1 MSLRITLLGDSQSK
15 REVIK
20 RQKDVENQ
28 IFFRK
33 LDGRIVLIMQDY
45 TLRKEITMKKVLMIG
60 IYLFLII
67 GVVGLTLVSAQP
79 KELKIGLLNPL
90 TGPGSMIGQRMSY
103 AFKMAAD
110 EVNAKGGVLGYQ
122 IKLIEWDDM
131 GETER
136 GLTGAKKLIESD
148 QVWGLAGIF
157 RSGVAL
163 AVADIASAN
172 KKPLMITNA
181 ASPAITGLVKKD
193 YNKYKYIFRTGALSS
208 NFSDTAVPFL
218 TDIVKAKTYF
228 IVSENTEHSR
238 NLVKAAKETL
248 DPKGIKCI
256 GEAYVDPAAVEFMG
270 ELLRIKSLKPDTVII
285 SLPASGGVPFQK
297 QYYDAKMGISH
308 VTMPGPMAMR
318 DVAGEMGEKHNYC
331 AFTSFCWDVPI
342 TEKTIPFYERFTKI
356 YGSAPEGYPDVRAYD
371 GLLVL
376 ADGIERAG
384 SLDVDKVIKA
394 LEQTDFKGAS
404 GRYVFDETHQVKW
417 GEGYLVNVIGQWF
430 KGKAYI
436 IWPKSYANATYRK
449 DPR

>member
-1 MSLRITLLGDSQSK
+1 MDHIILYFG
-15 REVIK
+15 
-20 RQKDVENQ
+20 
-28 IFFRK
+28 
-33 LDGRIVLIMQDY
+33 
-45 TLRKEITMKKVLMIG
+45 KEITMKKILMIG
-60 IYLFLII
+60 IYLFLIV
-67 GVVGLTLVSAQP
+67 GVFSLTSVLAQP
-79 KELKIGLLNPL
+79 KELKIGLLDPL
-90 TGPGSMIGQRMSY
+90 TGSGSMIGQRMSY

-110 EVNAKGGVLGYQ
+110 EVNGRGGVLGYQ
-122 IKLIEWDDM
+122 IKLIEWDTM

-163 AVADIASAN
+163 AVADIVAAS

-181 ASPAITGLVKKD
+181 ASPAVTGLVKKD
-193 YNKYKYIFRTGALSS
+193 YNKYKYIFRTGGLSS
-208 NFSDTAVPFL
+208 NFSGTAVPFL
-218 TDIVKAKTYF
+218 TDIIKAKTFF

-248 DPKGIKCI
+248 EPKGIKCI
-256 GEAYVDPAAVEFMG
+256 GEAYVDPATVEFMG
-270 ELLRIKSLKPDTVII
+270 ELLKIKSLKPDAVVV

-297 QYYDAKMGISH
+297 QYYDAKMRIPH

-318 DVAGEMGEKHNYC
+318 DVVGEMGEKSNYC

-342 TEKTIPFYERFTKI
+342 TKKTIPFYQRFTKI
-356 YGSAPEGYPDVRAYD
+356 YGAPPEGYPDVRAYD
-371 GLLVL
+371 GLLIL
-376 ADGIERAG
+376 LDGIKRAG

-394 LEQTDFKGAS
+394 LEQTDFKGVS

-417 GEGYLVNVIGQWF
+417 GEGYLVNVIGQWIN
-430 KGKAYI
+430 GKAYI
-436 IWPKSYANATYRK
+436 IWPKAYATAPYKK